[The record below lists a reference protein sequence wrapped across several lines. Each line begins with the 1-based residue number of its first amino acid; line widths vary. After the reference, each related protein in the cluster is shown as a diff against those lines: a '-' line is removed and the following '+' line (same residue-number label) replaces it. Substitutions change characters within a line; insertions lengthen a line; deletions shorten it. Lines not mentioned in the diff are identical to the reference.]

1 MAPDTP
7 AELKET
13 ITTLGQNTLVSKV
26 PSDNRIQLLFDLPHL
41 LNAEKALSTFYSPD
55 SQNTQD
61 RLQKLREFE
70 NRGNSLDSE
79 LFDFCILDHVPSPNT
94 GIVRWA
100 VYRMG
105 YGCYF
110 FSNDDVVLAEDS
122 EMKQEESFVAPW
134 RRVIVCK
141 GLSAVTSA
149 GTSIELTLML
159 MPPAPST
166 SPSTKSSSTG
176 SVLQKG
182 NFEKLA
188 PFTNTLA
195 CRGFA
200 AAQSPHLS

>member
-1 MAPDTP
+1 
-7 AELKET
+7 
-13 ITTLGQNTLVSKV
+13 VYKV

-122 EMKQEESFVAPW
+122 EMKQDESFVAPW

-149 GTSIELTLML
+149 GTSIDENSVKLMTLSSNLFYLTRE
-159 MPPAPST
+159 
-166 SPSTKSSSTG
+166 TG
-176 SVLQKG
+176 SIY
-182 NFEKLA
+182 NFGYMAECHRKRLIKI
-188 PFTNTLA
+188 LE
-195 CRGFA
+195 
-200 AAQSPHLS
+200 